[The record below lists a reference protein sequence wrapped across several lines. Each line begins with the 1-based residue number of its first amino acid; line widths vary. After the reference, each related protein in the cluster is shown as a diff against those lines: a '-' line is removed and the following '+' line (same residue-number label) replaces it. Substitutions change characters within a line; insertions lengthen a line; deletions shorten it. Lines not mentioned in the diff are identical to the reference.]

1 MRKWIQSFLLCL
13 WALAGFNAC
22 IMDIDKELPDCPPGA
37 ENPLAVTASLYC
49 NGHRIDWPDSSR
61 VGVIM
66 LQGATD
72 RFVYTPAAKPYF
84 LTDAA
89 TSLFA
94 PLSAKNAVGRPAA
107 GESYTAIGVYP
118 YALAVGEGLK
128 APFSIADQSDAA
140 ALDLLA
146 AKRTDPV
153 GNDTDTLHLDFY
165 RQMSRLLFSLTL
177 TEIDP
182 EGGRRQA
189 DEQLAGATVEI
200 EGMDVSAVF
209 SWTDFLLSTSHP
221 AAFQAKMQPDGRSG
235 QVIVYPRARQSGVT
249 FKVRLPQHPDTV
261 YTFAMD
267 PALELAACKGYTFSL
282 PLEYRQ
288 KEGTNPPGPATQ
300 HAIRYRFEGEANSG
314 NVTVFQGD
322 LSTLW
327 KTEETVYV
335 DDHGQFSFAYDSRL
349 TVSIRTDDGRTL
361 ALSPGTLYHFADITA
376 DLTIIISAA
385 TEKPVHRVNYVF
397 EGEANASNVKLYKH
411 GFYTPWPIDEYITVP
426 HGDDFAWGYLSDLT
440 VSVRDASGRVYTVHP
455 DQLFTLTQITSDITL
470 IISAETEPSS
480 TVYHRITYE
489 YNGELNRILVPVQGA
504 TEVSYPDWEPNQ
516 TLFVQ
521 HGGDFIF
528 RYATDPAYTGAVT
541 VTLNGKVM
549 DGMTAGNDHPFHQIT
564 EDMHFILY
572 DKKYHQVTVITN
584 LTDQPATEAGTL
596 VVEQDRFEYTLPAG
610 ATDVV
615 VKVDGVVVTP
625 TDGKYIIEH
634 VTKDTV
640 ILLTNDKGGREPD
653 LIIKADVHDWE
664 ELPVIDGGVITPD
677 KN

>member
-22 IMDIDKELPDCPPGA
+22 IMDIDKELPDCQPGT

-49 NGHRIDWPDSSR
+49 NGHRIEWPDSSR
-61 VGVIM
+61 VGVIL
-66 LQGATD
+66 LQDATD
-72 RFVYTPAAKPYF
+72 RFVYTPTSKPYF

-89 TSLFA
+89 TELFA
-94 PLSAKNAVGRPAA
+94 PLSDKEAVGPPQA
-107 GESYTAIGVYP
+107 GERYAAIGVYP
-118 YALAVGEGLK
+118 YTLAVGEGLK
-128 APFSIADQSDAA
+128 APFSIADQSDPA

-146 AKRTDPV
+146 AKRTDPI
-153 GNDTDTLHLDFY
+153 GHDADTVHLDFY
-165 RQMSRLLFSLTL
+165 RQMSRLLFSLSL

-182 EGGRRQA
+182 EGGHRQA
-189 DEQLAGATVEI
+189 DEKLAGATVEI
-200 EGMDVSAVF
+200 EGMDISAVF
-209 SWTDFLLSTSHP
+209 SWHDFLLATSHP
-221 AAFQAKMQPDGRSG
+221 AAFQARMQPDGRSAEA
-235 QVIVYPRARQSGVT
+235 IVYPRAARSGVT
-249 FKVRLPQHPDTV
+249 FKVTLPQHPDTV
-261 YTFAMD
+261 YTLAMD
-267 PALELAACKGYTFSL
+267 PALELAACKGYTFAL

-300 HAIRYRFEGEANSG
+300 HAVRYRFEGEAGSE
-314 NVTVFQGD
+314 NVTVFKGD
-322 LSTLW
+322 LSTGW
-327 KTEETVYV
+327 KTGETVYV
-335 DDHGQFSFAYDSRL
+335 DDHGSFSFAYDSRL
-349 TVSIRTDDGRTL
+349 AVSIRTEDGRTL
-361 ALSPGTLYHFADITA
+361 ALAPGTLYHFADLTA

-397 EGEANASNVKLYKH
+397 EGEANPSRVKMYKH

-426 HGDDFAWGYLSDLT
+426 DGGDFAWGYLSDLT
-440 VSVRDASGRVYTVHP
+440 VSVRDASGQVYTVHP
-455 DQLFTLTQITSDITL
+455 DQLFTLTRITSDITL

-516 TLFVQ
+516 TIFVQ

-528 RYATDPAYTGAVT
+528 RYATDPAYMGAVT

-549 DGMTAGNDHPFHQIT
+549 DGMTAGNDHSFHSIT

-584 LTDQPATEAGTL
+584 LADQPTTELGTL

-610 ATDVV
+610 ATDLV

-625 TDGKYIIEH
+625 VDGTYLIEH

-640 ILLTNDKGGREPD
+640 ILITNDKAGREPD
-653 LIIKADVHDWE
+653 LVIKADVHDWE